1 MEDGFYNV
9 EVTAKDKAGN
19 ITNVSRNIHLEK
31 NKAPAVVDILYPLNG
46 EHKQGIFTIN
56 GSEKLS
62 DNVGSTR
69 INLGAKHHNEDDG
82 SRVFWIG
89 YSYAHDRYFDGDI
102 AEVRIWNRTLSK
114 EDVNAPNHFY
124 TVDPA
129 SEGLISYWKFD
140 DAAGNIIKDY
150 SPSGYDLTCDKNPKW
165 NKVSL
170 P

>member
-1 MEDGFYNV
+1 MTFDSGNV
-9 EVTAKDKAGN
+9 KV
-19 ITNVSRNIHLEK
+19 
-31 NKAPAVVDILYPLNG
+31 Y
-46 EHKQGIFTIN
+46 IN

-62 DNVGSTR
+62 DNVGRTSV
-69 INLGAKHHNEDDG
+69 NLGAKHHNEDDG

-89 YSYAHDRYFDGDI
+89 YSYSHDRYFDGDI
-102 AEVRIWNRTLSK
+102 AEVRIWNKTLTK
-114 EDVNAPNHFY
+114 DEVNAPNHFY
-124 TVDPA
+124 SVDPA

-150 SPSGYDLTCDKNPKW
+150 SSSGYDLTCDKNPKW